1 MHKKPCDF
9 TYRTII
15 FLLILLAGCLTA
27 GKKPLTLNLPEKQ
40 IIVEPKRD
48 TALKQNVLVKKK
60 AKKEIMKDVLV
71 FRDLKQIDLDGDG
84 IKEIVAV
91 CTTKSNLGAVKVIK
105 IINEKIGNI
114 ISSQTFNTSNIKF
127 RISKGSPFI
136 FVKEKAYLFGLGL
149 NSVYQWN
156 GKTFIYLRKTV
167 SL

>member
-1 MHKKPCDF
+1 MHKKPFDF

-40 IIVEPKRD
+40 VIVEPKRD
-48 TALKQNVLVKKK
+48 TALKQNVLAKKK
-60 AKKEIMKDVLV
+60 AKKEIMEDVLV
-71 FRDLKQIDLDGDG
+71 FHDLQQVDLDRDG

-91 CTTKSNLGAVKVIK
+91 YTAKSNLGGVKVIK
-105 IINEKIGNI
+105 IIDAKIENI
-114 ISSQTFNTSNIKF
+114 ISNQAFNTSNIKF
-127 RISKGSPFI
+127 RISKGNPFI
-136 FVKEKAYLFGLGL
+136 LVKEKDYLFGLGL
-149 NSVYQWN
+149 NSVYQWD